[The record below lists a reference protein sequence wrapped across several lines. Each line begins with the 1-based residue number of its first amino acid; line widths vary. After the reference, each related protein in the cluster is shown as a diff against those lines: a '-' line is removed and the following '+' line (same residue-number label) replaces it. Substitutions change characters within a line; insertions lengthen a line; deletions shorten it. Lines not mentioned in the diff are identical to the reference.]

1 MALTRKVGL
10 EVASYRSEADGTLD
24 KTKEGLV
31 FTRVALRVEIQAPL
45 ERLEEARKLVET
57 AKKYCIVS
65 NSLKR
70 PVEVE
75 ADVRAGVAR
84 AEAS

>member
-1 MALTRKVGL
+1 
-10 EVASYRSEADGTLD
+10 
-24 KTKEGLV
+24 
-31 FTRVALRVEIQAPL
+31 VEIHAPAG
-45 ERLEEARKLVET
+45 RLEEARTLLET

-75 ADVRAGVAR
+75 ATVGAVAV
-84 AEAS
+84 AESS